1 MDEQRIKEIATRH
14 EDRFIDGHDSCL
26 ADSIAAAIREALSS
40 QEEELRKLRETPTEA
55 CTALALVNEMRRN
68 GLVPEVIARAYGWAF
83 TVDGDVHGLTAGDMG
98 FEDSGIK
105 IDAQHFESWR
115 TQDEQIQRVERELA
129 VKEEELRS
137 LREERDGL
145 RVTLRE
151 GTAFLQ
157 RSLDDARFD
166 ADAQC
171 ERAEKAEA
179 ALQRLREGLW
189 LLPVYYAADL
199 DGTLHRR
206 EDINSLLASP
216 VEENQV
222 ARKDA

>member
-137 LREERDGL
+137 LREERDNLL
-145 RVTLRE
+145 R
-151 GTAFLQ
+151 Q
-157 RSLDDARFD
+157 RKAVDA
-166 ADAQC
+166 AMLVHQQTVQ
-171 ERAEKAEA
+171 RAESAEA
-179 ALQRLREGLW
+179 ELQRLREGKT
-189 LLPVYYAADL
+189 P
-199 DGTLHRR
+199 
-206 EDINSLLASP
+206 S
-216 VEENQV
+216 
-222 ARKDA
+222 